1 MSNNDSPRKPLPPY
15 ISLKTLLSF
24 MDKMKETTVPERI
37 DGSVLKNYAG
47 STAAQLTTTL
57 RFLGFI
63 EDNGT
68 STELLGQ
75 MVNAYKTDFWAS
87 EFGEVMR
94 KAYAPIVKDLKL
106 ETATPSMLN
115 ERFRV
120 YGAEGEVLEKCVR
133 FFEAGMIEGG
143 VKLSP
148 HILNKPRAK
157 PDRKPKPKRTKPN
170 ANDDDDNL
178 GDLRPS
184 TVGTK
189 RFSFPIP
196 DKPDAMLMLPTDLT
210 TEDWEMIDVMIRAYV
225 SRREKAEK

>member
-24 MDKMKETTVPERI
+24 MEKMKETTVPERI

-57 RFLGFI
+57 RFLSFI

-75 MVNAYKTDFWAS
+75 MVNAYKTDFWPG
-87 EFGEVMR
+87 EFGQVMR
-94 KAYAPIVKDLKL
+94 KAYAPIIKDLKL

-115 ERFRV
+115 ERFRAC
-120 YGAEGEVLEKCVR
+120 GADGEVLEKCVR
-133 FFEAGMIEGG
+133 FFESGMIEGG

-157 PDRKPKPKRTKPN
+157 PDRKQKPKRMKSDE
-170 ANDDDDNL
+170 DDSDDN
-178 GDLRPS
+178 GEDIRPPAA
-184 TVGTK
+184 GTK

-196 DKPDAMLMLPTDLT
+196 DKPDATLMLPTDLA
-210 TEDWEMIDVMIRAYV
+210 TEDWEMIDAMIRAYIK
-225 SRREKAEK
+225 RKEGK